1 MGISISKQQVYGL
14 SLKLTMKSHFY
25 VQHLSLMRQ
34 WMLNMELSGRR
45 KTQGPQRL
53 LMDRVKQNIQKAAVT
68 EEDVRDRVRL
78 RHIICCGEQPKEEDG
93 LL

>member
-1 MGISISKQQVYGL
+1 
-14 SLKLTMKSHFY
+14 
-25 VQHLSLMRQ
+25 
-34 WMLNMELSGRR
+34 MELSGRR
-45 KTQGPQRL
+45 KTQGRQRR
-53 LMDRVKQNIQKAAVT
+53 LMDRVKKNIRKAAVT